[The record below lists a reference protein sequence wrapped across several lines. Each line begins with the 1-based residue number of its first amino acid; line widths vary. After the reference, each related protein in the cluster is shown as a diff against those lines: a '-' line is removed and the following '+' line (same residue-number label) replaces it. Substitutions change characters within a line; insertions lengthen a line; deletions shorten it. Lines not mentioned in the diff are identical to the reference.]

1 MRISQLAAT
10 SGVSLP
16 TVKFY
21 LREGLLQPGDATAVN
36 QADYGDA
43 HLRRLRL
50 IKALTEIGGM
60 RISEVRAVLAAIDDE
75 RVPVHDLLGV
85 AQAGLGSTDGDPDA
99 ATTSLLVERILE
111 VLGWQVG
118 VGAPARRALA
128 RAITTLQDLG
138 WDVGVRD
145 LVRYGRAV
153 DRLAAREVASV
164 PRAASRGQIVEH
176 MVIGTVVFEAV
187 IAALRRL
194 AQEHYSAQMFDGPTS
209 AKPE

>member
-1 MRISQLAAT
+1 MRISQLAAM
-10 SGVSLP
+10 SGVPLP

-21 LREGLLQPGDATAVN
+21 LREALLPPGDAMAVN

-50 IKALTEIGGM
+50 IRALVEIGGM
-60 RISEVRAVLAAIDDE
+60 RIREVRAVLAAIDDE
-75 RVPVHDLLGV
+75 HVPVHDLLGIT
-85 AQAGLGSTDGDPDA
+85 QAGLGSEDRDTGDLA
-99 ATTSLLVERILE
+99 ASRLIERVLG

-128 RAITTLQDLG
+128 EAIASLRDLG
-138 WDVGVRD
+138 WDVGLAD

-164 PRAASRGQIVEH
+164 PRTASRGQIVEH
-176 MVIGTVVFEAV
+176 MVIGTVLFEAV
-187 IAALRRL
+187 LASMRRL
-194 AQEHYSAQMFDGPTS
+194 AQEHYSAIAFSESTAD
-209 AKPE
+209 